1 MKLTRPL
8 CFLDIEATGVDT
20 QKDFIIECGLLV
32 WDGET
37 VTHDGVRRFKPPIQI
52 PAEATEVHHITDADV
67 ANESPFDAYVGN
79 KILKLL
85 TGCDIAGYNLRRLDL
100 PLLDEELRRVG
111 LKLDLTGVRLLDVQ
125 GIYFK
130 KNPRSLADCIR
141 FYCGREPVASHGAQ
155 VDNQETL
162 AAFQGQLAKHEDLAA
177 MSFEE
182 LVAFST
188 MNPEREMVDVAGKLY
203 RDKDGDLRYTL
214 AKVRDVKVR
223 DDVGFAYWMLRQDR
237 PGFPGSTCEALE
249 AELERIANEP
259 PAGCEELPLT
269 GQGGV
274 EDVAEAG
281 API

>member
-8 CFLDIEATGVDT
+8 CFVDIEATGVDP
-20 QKDFIIECGLLV
+20 QSDRIIELGLLV

-37 VTHDGVRRFKPPIQI
+37 VTYDRARRFKPPIPI
-52 PAEATEVHHITDADV
+52 PAESTEIHHITDADV
-67 ANESPFDAYVGN
+67 ANELPFNATMGRKV
-79 KILKLL
+79 LKVMA
-85 TGCDIAGYNLRRLDL
+85 GCDIAGYNLRRLDL

-141 FYCGREPVASHGAQ
+141 FYCGREPVASHGAR

-223 DDVGFAYWMLRQDR
+223 DDMGMAMWMMDR
-237 PGFPGSTCEALE
+237 DFPGSTLDALRD
-249 AELERIANEP
+249 ELERL
-259 PAGCEELPLT
+259 GRL
-269 GQGGV
+269 G
-274 EDVAEAG
+274 
-281 API
+281 